1 MSYICSVRDLLS
13 SSGLSSQNRPDSL
26 INQSLVSC
34 HLPNVEA
41 VQIHYKNVHLKS
53 NIRHGISQYLEEFIK
68 KSQVCSERTNLKNL
82 EGLLQNNREKDFQTQ
97 LNQQEKSAEIQ
108 MLKDRLSLN
117 ESKM

>member
-1 MSYICSVRDLLS
+1 MSKVGRTDKGKTLNVHFYNVFEQLQHLVDDMRQETDLL
-13 SSGLSSQNRPDSL
+13 
-26 INQSLVSC
+26 
-34 HLPNVEA
+34 
-41 VQIHYKNVHLKS
+41 
-53 NIRHGISQYLEEFIK
+53 

>member
-1 MSYICSVRDLLS
+1 LILNVHFYNVFEQLQHLVDDMRQETDLL
-13 SSGLSSQNRPDSL
+13 
-26 INQSLVSC
+26 
-34 HLPNVEA
+34 
-41 VQIHYKNVHLKS
+41 
-53 NIRHGISQYLEEFIK
+53 

>member
-1 MSYICSVRDLLS
+1 MLLFQIKLLLFLKFILPHIVKYHVVKYIFFYVFEQLQHLVDDMRQETDLL
-13 SSGLSSQNRPDSL
+13 
-26 INQSLVSC
+26 
-34 HLPNVEA
+34 
-41 VQIHYKNVHLKS
+41 
-53 NIRHGISQYLEEFIK
+53 
-68 KSQVCSERTNLKNL
+68 KSQVSSERTNLKNL

>member
-1 MSYICSVRDLLS
+1 VKYHVVYLILNVHFYNVFEQLQHLVDDMRQETDLL
-13 SSGLSSQNRPDSL
+13 
-26 INQSLVSC
+26 
-34 HLPNVEA
+34 
-41 VQIHYKNVHLKS
+41 
-53 NIRHGISQYLEEFIK
+53 